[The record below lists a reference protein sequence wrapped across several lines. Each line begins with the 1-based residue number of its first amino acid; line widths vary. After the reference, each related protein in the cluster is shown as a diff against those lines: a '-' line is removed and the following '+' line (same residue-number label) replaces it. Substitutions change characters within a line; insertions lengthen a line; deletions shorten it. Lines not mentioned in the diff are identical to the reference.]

1 MKTKKRIL
9 SGMRPTG
16 RLHLGHF
23 AGALENWVRLQ
34 DEYEN
39 FHMIANWHVLTTS
52 YEDTATIHQN
62 VLDMAIDWLC
72 AGIDP
77 EKSLI
82 FVQSDVPE
90 HAELHLLFSML
101 VTSARLE
108 RNPTLKEVIRD
119 LHLGENVSYGLLGYP
134 VLQAADILIYK
145 ADAVPVGEDQAPHIE
160 LTREIARR
168 FNNLYGQIFPE
179 PVALLTSF
187 SRLPGTD
194 GNRMSKSVGNTI
206 LLADEADQI
215 TKKVMSTITDPQ
227 KIHVSDP
234 GRPEICTVFT
244 YHQKFNPEGVEQ
256 IERDCRKGRLGC
268 VADKR
273 DLAKKLT
280 DFLKPLREKRRRF
293 ESDLSQLEEILQEGG
308 RKARVIAQETMD
320 QVREAIHIR

>member
-1 MKTKKRIL
+1 MTKKRIL

-34 DEYEN
+34 KEYES
-39 FHMIANWHVLTTS
+39 FHMVANWHALTTS
-52 YEDTATIHQN
+52 YEDPHAIPQN
-62 VLDMAIDWLC
+62 ILDMAIDWLC

-101 VTSARLE
+101 VTSTRLE

-179 PVALLTSF
+179 PVALLTPF

-194 GNRMSKSVGNTI
+194 ANRMSKSVGNTI
-206 LLADEADQI
+206 LLAEPPDQI
-215 TKKVMSTITDPQ
+215 KEKVMSTVTDPQ
-227 KIHVSDP
+227 KIHVTDP

-244 YHQKFNPEGVEQ
+244 YHQKFNPQETEQ
-256 IERDCRKGRLGC
+256 IARDCRRGHLGC
-268 VADKR
+268 VADKKN
-273 DLAKKLT
+273 LAHKLT
-280 DFLKPLREKRRRF
+280 DFLEPFRIQRQRF
-293 ESDLSQLEEILQEGG
+293 EANMSQVEDILHEGG
-308 RKARVIAQETMD
+308 RKARAIAQETMA
-320 QVREAIHIR
+320 QVREAMCIRK

>member
-1 MKTKKRIL
+1 MAKKRIL

-23 AGALENWVRLQ
+23 AGALENWVQLQ

-39 FHMIANWHVLTTS
+39 FHMVANWHVLTTS
-52 YEDTATIHQN
+52 YENTGSVRQN
-62 VLDMAIDWLC
+62 ILDMAIDWLC

-77 EKSLI
+77 DKSLI

-119 LHLGENVSYGLLGYP
+119 LHLGENISYGLLGYP
-134 VLQAADILIYK
+134 VLQAADILIYR

-160 LTREIARR
+160 LTREIARK
-168 FNNLYGQIFPE
+168 FNNLYGEIFPE
-179 PVALLTSF
+179 PVALLTPF

-206 LLADEADQI
+206 LFADEPDQI
-215 TKKVMSTITDPQ
+215 QKKIMSTITDPK
-227 KIHVSDP
+227 KIHLGDP

-244 YHQKFNPEGVEQ
+244 YHKKFNPGETEQ
-256 IERDCRKGRLGC
+256 IEKDCRCGKLGC
-268 VADKR
+268 VADKKR
-273 DLAKKLT
+273 LAEKVT
-280 DFLKPLREKRRRF
+280 DFLAPFREKRR
-293 ESDLSQLEEILQEGG
+293 QLEENITQVEEILQEGS
-308 RKARVIAQETMD
+308 RRARTIAQETMG
-320 QVREAIHIR
+320 QVREAIQVR

>member
-1 MKTKKRIL
+1 MAKKRIL

-34 DEYEN
+34 GEYEN
-39 FHMIANWHVLTTS
+39 FHMIANWHALTTA
-52 YEDTATIHQN
+52 YEDTSALHQN
-62 VLDMAIDWLC
+62 ILDMAIDWLC

-77 EKSLI
+77 EHSPI

-108 RNPTLKEVIRD
+108 RNPTLKEVIHD

-160 LTREIARR
+160 LSREIARR
-168 FNNLYGQIFPE
+168 FNSLYSPVFPE
-179 PVALLTSF
+179 PKALLTPF

-194 GNRMSKSVGNTI
+194 GNRMAKSVGNTI
-206 LLADEADQI
+206 NLSDAPEEI
-215 TKKVMSTITDPQ
+215 IKKVMSTITDPK
-227 KIHVSDP
+227 KIHVDDP

-244 YHQKFNPEGVEQ
+244 YHQKFNPGGAAEVE
-256 IERDCRKGRLGC
+256 RLCRAGQLGC
-268 VADKR
+268 VADKKA
-273 DLAKKLT
+273 LAQKVIA
-280 DFLKPLREKRRRF
+280 FLEPFREKRRR
-293 ESDLSQLEEILQEGG
+293 LEADISEVEDILAEG
-308 RKARVIAQETMD
+308 ARRARAIAKNTMEE
-320 QVREAIHIR
+320 VREAMHIR

>member
-1 MKTKKRIL
+1 MAKKRIL

-16 RLHLGHF
+16 KLHLGHY

-34 DEYEN
+34 GEYEN
-39 FHMIANWHVLTTS
+39 FHMIANWHALTTA
-52 YEDTATIHQN
+52 YEETGSLHQN
-62 VLDMAIDWLC
+62 IVDMAIDWLC

-77 EKSLI
+77 QISPI

-168 FNNLYGQIFPE
+168 FNNLFSPVFPE
-179 PVALLTSF
+179 PVAVLTPF

-206 LLADEADQI
+206 NLSDPPEEI
-215 TKKVMSTITDPQ
+215 SKKIMSTITDPK
-227 KIHVSDP
+227 KIHIDDP

-244 YHQKFNPEGVEQ
+244 YHQKFNPEETDQ
-256 IERDCRKGRLGC
+256 IERDCRAGKLGC
-268 VADKR
+268 VADKKC
-273 DLAKKLT
+273 LAEKVSH
-280 DFLKPLREKRRRF
+280 FLQPFRERR
-293 ESDLSQLEEILQEGG
+293 SQLEASIEQVDEILKDGAQ
-308 RKARVIAQETMD
+308 KARAIAQDTMT
-320 QVREAIHIR
+320 QVREAMHIR